1 MTRDVFLTVST
12 TLKLRVDEGVEVSE
26 VMDSAELHLELNCGD
41 KASVEDFQVTDWNVE
56 DSK

>member
-1 MTRDVFLTVST
+1 
-12 TLKLRVDEGVEVSE
+12 
-26 VMDSAELHLELNCGD
+26 MDSAELHLELNCGD